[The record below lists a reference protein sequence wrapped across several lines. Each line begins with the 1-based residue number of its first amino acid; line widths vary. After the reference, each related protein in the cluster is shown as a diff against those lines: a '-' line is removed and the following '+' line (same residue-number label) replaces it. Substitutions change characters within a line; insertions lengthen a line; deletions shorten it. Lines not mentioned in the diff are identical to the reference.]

1 MANPAEAGLY
11 DAGDYTT
18 GNAMS
23 NYGIVVPMQVRSS
36 GMLLPMAE
44 QRAPAIAEVLEL
56 EFSRL
61 RATGRY
67 GPLETQQQKAELLKL
82 DKASLNRFQ
91 NGRRELTR
99 KRALDIAR
107 RLRNRTDDDV
117 EVRELADRLLVARRD
132 ATVDQV
138 QVETWFER
146 QAELKSLMIVEFREP
161 PALSGARRDL
171 VDVVGRAVAR
181 GQTYAM
187 MLPFSAEQS
196 RSASLP
202 IPLRNYVADLKRS
215 VFMTYRT
222 ILDDVLHCVCDEQG
236 DDRDN
241 LEQATRRLKLFGLR
255 SAESATSVAIGY
267 RLFFLAYPE
276 TYAAAPA
283 ERWDWVSSGGRTQM
297 IERDSNELEL
307 LALQSRFFP
316 LVEFW
321 RARHCLPE
329 TSTEITRFAT
339 DLESK
344 ELYKTSLELGEPQW
358 EVLETRS
365 SSRIVDEFLD
375 RLTQTQGP
383 PARSTARV
391 AASPVGAAPRP
402 RTKRR

>member
-1 MANPAEAGLY
+1 VPNPAEAGLY

-18 GNAMS
+18 GNVMS
-23 NYGIVVPMQVRSS
+23 NYGIVMPMQRHSS

-107 RLRNRTDDDV
+107 RLRNRTDDDA

-202 IPLRNYVADLKRS
+202 IPLRNYVADL
-215 VFMTYRT
+215 
-222 ILDDVLHCVCDEQG
+222 
-236 DDRDN
+236 
-241 LEQATRRLKLFGLR
+241 
-255 SAESATSVAIGY
+255 
-267 RLFFLAYPE
+267 
-276 TYAAAPA
+276 
-283 ERWDWVSSGGRTQM
+283 
-297 IERDSNELEL
+297 
-307 LALQSRFFP
+307 
-316 LVEFW
+316 
-321 RARHCLPE
+321 
-329 TSTEITRFAT
+329 
-339 DLESK
+339 
-344 ELYKTSLELGEPQW
+344 
-358 EVLETRS
+358 
-365 SSRIVDEFLD
+365 
-375 RLTQTQGP
+375 
-383 PARSTARV
+383 
-391 AASPVGAAPRP
+391 
-402 RTKRR
+402 

>member
-1 MANPAEAGLY
+1 
-11 DAGDYTT
+11 
-18 GNAMS
+18 
-23 NYGIVVPMQVRSS
+23 
-36 GMLLPMAE
+36 MLIKMAE
-44 QRAPAIAEVLEL
+44 QRPPTVGEVLEL

-61 RATGRY
+61 RATGRH
-67 GPLETQQQKAELLKL
+67 GPLETQQQKAEFLKL

-107 RLRNRTDDDV
+107 HLRNRSNDDA

-132 ATVDQV
+132 ATADQV
-138 QVETWFER
+138 QVETWFEK
-146 QAELKSLMIVEFREP
+146 QIELKSLMIVEFREP

-187 MLPFSAEQS
+187 MLPFSPEQS
-196 RSASLP
+196 RSALLP
-202 IPLRNYVADLKRS
+202 IPVRNYVAELKRS
-215 VFMTYRT
+215 VFTTYRT
-222 ILDDVLHCVCDEQG
+222 ILEDVLHCVWDEQG
-236 DDRDN
+236 DDRAK

-255 SAESATSVAIGY
+255 SAEATASVAIGY

-276 TYAAAPA
+276 TAAAATA
-283 ERWDWVSSGGRTQM
+283 ERWDWVSSGGKTQM
-297 IERDSNELEL
+297 IERDSYELEL

-329 TSTEITRFAT
+329 TSAELVRFAN
-339 DLESK
+339 DLETK

-358 EVLETRS
+358 DVLETRS
-365 SSRIVDEFLD
+365 SSQITDEFLD
-375 RLTQTQGP
+375 RIRQRPSETP
-383 PARSTARV
+383 SPRTARGSGNRGPDKV
-391 AASPVGAAPRP
+391 RATKTSPRKS
-402 RTKRR
+402 R

>member
-1 MANPAEAGLY
+1 
-11 DAGDYTT
+11 
-18 GNAMS
+18 MS
-23 NYGIVVPMQVRSS
+23 
-36 GMLLPMAE
+36 E
-44 QRAPAIAEVLEL
+44 QRPPTVGEVLEL

-67 GPLETQQQKAELLKL
+67 GPLETQQQKAEFLKL

-107 RLRNRTDDDV
+107 HLRSRSVDDP

-132 ATVDQV
+132 ATPDQV
-138 QVETWFER
+138 QVETWFEK
-146 QAELKSLMIVEFREP
+146 QVELKSLMIVEFREP

-187 MLPFSAEQS
+187 MLPFTSELS
-196 RSASLP
+196 RSGSLS
-202 IPLRNYVADLKRS
+202 IPLRNYIADLKRS
-215 VFMTYRT
+215 VFTTYRT
-222 ILDDVLHCVCDEQG
+222 ILEDVLHCVWDEQG
-236 DDRDN
+236 DDRETLVD
-241 LEQATRRLKLFGLR
+241 ATRRLKLFGLR
-255 SAESATSVAIGY
+255 TVEAGSSVAIGY

-276 TYAAAPA
+276 TAAASPA
-283 ERWDWVSSGGRTQM
+283 ERWDWVSSGGKTQM
-297 IERDSNELEL
+297 IERDSTELEL

-329 TSTEITRFAT
+329 TSADITRFAT

-344 ELYKTSLELGEPQW
+344 ELYKTSLELGDPLW

-365 SSRIVDEFLD
+365 GDQIVDEFLE
-375 RLTQTQGP
+375 RIRQAPSTLARRP
-383 PARSTARV
+383 PE
-391 AASPVGAAPRP
+391 PRP
-402 RTKRR
+402 RKKRR

>member
-1 MANPAEAGLY
+1 MLQRMA
-11 DAGDYTT
+11 D
-18 GNAMS
+18 
-23 NYGIVVPMQVRSS
+23 
-36 GMLLPMAE
+36 
-44 QRAPAIAEVLEL
+44 QRAPTVGEVLEL

-67 GPLETQQQKAELLKL
+67 GPLETQQQKAEFLKL

-107 RLRNRTDDDV
+107 RLRSRPEDDA
-117 EVRELADRLLVARRD
+117 EVRELTDRLLVARRD
-132 ATVDQV
+132 ATADQV

-146 QAELKSLMIVEFREP
+146 EAVLSSLMIVEFREP

-187 MLPFSAEQS
+187 MLPFSPEQS

-202 IPLRNYVADLKRS
+202 IPVRNYVADLKRS
-215 VFMTYRT
+215 VFTTYRT
-222 ILDDVLHCVCDEQG
+222 ILEDVLHCVWDEQG
-236 DDRDN
+236 DERET

-255 SAESATSVAIGY
+255 SAEAGASVAIGY

-276 TYAAAPA
+276 TSAAAPA
-283 ERWDWVSSGGRTQM
+283 ERWDWVSSGGKTQM
-297 IERDSNELEL
+297 IERDSTELEL

-329 TSTEITRFAT
+329 TSAEIARFAT

-358 EVLETRS
+358 EVIETRS
-365 SSRIVDEFLD
+365 STQIVDEFLD
-375 RLTQTQGP
+375 RIRHTP
-383 PARSTARV
+383 SRPADGRRA
-391 AASPVGAAPRP
+391 AAPG
-402 RTKRR
+402 RRRRR

>member
-1 MANPAEAGLY
+1 
-11 DAGDYTT
+11 
-18 GNAMS
+18 
-23 NYGIVVPMQVRSS
+23 
-36 GMLLPMAE
+36 MLVKMAE
-44 QRAPAIAEVLEL
+44 QRPPTVGEVLEL

-67 GPLETQQQKAELLKL
+67 GPLETQQQKAEFLKL

-99 KRALDIAR
+99 KRALDIAH
-107 RLRNRTDDDV
+107 RLRGRGVDDAD
-117 EVRELADRLLVARRD
+117 VRELADRLLVARRD
-132 ATVDQV
+132 ATVDQI

-146 QAELKSLMIVEFREP
+146 QVELKSLMIVEFREP

-187 MLPFSAEQS
+187 MLPFTSELS
-196 RSASLP
+196 RSANLP

-215 VFMTYRT
+215 VFTTYRT
-222 ILDDVLHCVCDEQG
+222 ILEDVLHCVWDEQG
-236 DDRDN
+236 DDRDV

-255 SAESATSVAIGY
+255 SAEAGTSVAIGY

-276 TYAAAPA
+276 TSAAARA
-283 ERWDWVSSGGRTQM
+283 ERWDWVSSGGKTQM
-297 IERDSNELEL
+297 IERDSSELEL

-329 TSTEITRFAT
+329 TSEDVTRFAGE
-339 DLESK
+339 LEAK
-344 ELYKTSLELGEPQW
+344 ELYKTSLELGDPQW
-358 EVLETRS
+358 DVLETRAGAQ
-365 SSRIVDEFLD
+365 IVDEFLD
-375 RLTQTQGP
+375 RIRQKPSQTTGR
-383 PARSTARV
+383 AR
-391 AASPVGAAPRP
+391 AATAPR
-402 RTKRR
+402 KRHR

>member
-1 MANPAEAGLY
+1 MP
-11 DAGDYTT
+11 
-18 GNAMS
+18 
-23 NYGIVVPMQVRSS
+23 VRRS

-44 QRAPAIAEVLEL
+44 QRAPTIGEVLEL

-67 GPLETQQQKAELLKL
+67 GPLDTQQQKAEFLKL

-107 RLRNRTDDDV
+107 CLRSRADDDA

-132 ATVDQV
+132 APADQV

-196 RSASLP
+196 RSANLP
-202 IPLRNYVADLKRS
+202 IPLRNFVADLKRS

-297 IERDSNELEL
+297 IERDSTELEL

-329 TSTEITRFAT
+329 TSAAIAQFAT
-339 DLESK
+339 ELESK
-344 ELYKTSLELGEPQW
+344 ELYKTSLELGDPQW
-358 EVLETRS
+358 DVLETRS
-365 SSRIVDEFLD
+365 ASQIVDEFLD
-375 RLTQTQGP
+375 RLRQTQGP
-383 PARSTARV
+383 PSKTIARA
-391 AASPVGAAPRP
+391 GAAPR
-402 RTKRR
+402 RKRR

>member
-1 MANPAEAGLY
+1 MN
-11 DAGDYTT
+11 
-18 GNAMS
+18 GNTMS
-23 NYGIVVPMQVRSS
+23 NYGILVPTTACCNNAGPRFFIV
-36 GMLLPMAE
+36 AE
-44 QRAPAIAEVLEL
+44 QRPPTVGEVLEL

-67 GPLETQQQKAELLKL
+67 GPLETQQQKAEFLKL

-99 KRALDIAR
+99 KRAFDIAR
-107 RLRNRTDDDV
+107 HLRNRSEDDA

-132 ATVDQV
+132 ATADEF

-146 QAELKSLMIVEFREP
+146 QIELKSLMIVEFREP

-187 MLPFSAEQS
+187 MLPFSPEQS
-196 RSASLP
+196 RSANLP

-215 VFMTYRT
+215 VFTTYRT
-222 ILDDVLHCVCDEQG
+222 ILEDVLHCVWDEQG
-236 DDRDN
+236 DDRET

-255 SAESATSVAIGY
+255 SAEAGSSVAIGY

-276 TYAAAPA
+276 TAAAAPS
-283 ERWDWVSSGGRTQM
+283 ERWDWVSSGGKTQM
-297 IERDSNELEL
+297 IERDSTELEL

-329 TSTEITRFAT
+329 TSPEITRFAT

-365 SSRIVDEFLD
+365 GSQIVDEFLD
-375 RLTQTQGP
+375 RIRQTP
-383 PARSTARV
+383 SSAARHAPAT
-391 AASPVGAAPRP
+391 RP
-402 RTKRR
+402 RRKRR

>member
-1 MANPAEAGLY
+1 MLQR
-11 DAGDYTT
+11 
-18 GNAMS
+18 MS
-23 NYGIVVPMQVRSS
+23 
-36 GMLLPMAE
+36 E
-44 QRAPAIAEVLEL
+44 QRAPTVGEVLEL

-61 RATGRY
+61 RATGRH
-67 GPLETQQQKAELLKL
+67 GPLETQQQKAEFLKL

-99 KRALDIAR
+99 KRAFDIAR
-107 RLRNRTDDDV
+107 RLRNRSDDDA

-132 ATVDQV
+132 ATADQV

-146 QAELKSLMIVEFREP
+146 QVELKSLMIVEFREP

-171 VDVVGRAVAR
+171 VDVVGHAVAR

-187 MLPFSAEQS
+187 MLPFSPEQS

-202 IPLRNYVADLKRS
+202 IPVRNYVADLKRS
-215 VFMTYRT
+215 VFTTYRT
-222 ILDDVLHCVCDEQG
+222 ILEDVLHCVWEEQG
-236 DDRDN
+236 DDREV

-255 SAESATSVAIGY
+255 AAEAGASVAIGY

-276 TYAAAPA
+276 TAAAAPA
-283 ERWDWVSSGGRTQM
+283 ERWDWVSSGGKTQM
-297 IERDSNELEL
+297 IERDSTELEL

-329 TSTEITRFAT
+329 TSADIERFAT
-339 DLESK
+339 ELESK

-358 EVLETRS
+358 EMLETRS
-365 SSRIVDEFLD
+365 SAQIVGEFLD
-375 RLTQTQGP
+375 RITHTP
-383 PARSTARV
+383 SRPVTRR
-391 AASPVGAAPRP
+391 AAAAPG
-402 RTKRR
+402 RRRRR

>member
-1 MANPAEAGLY
+1 
-11 DAGDYTT
+11 
-18 GNAMS
+18 
-23 NYGIVVPMQVRSS
+23 V
-36 GMLLPMAE
+36 AE
-44 QRAPAIAEVLEL
+44 QRPPTVGEVLEL

-67 GPLETQQQKAELLKL
+67 GPLETQQQKAEFLKL

-107 RLRNRTDDDV
+107 HLRSRAVEDA

-132 ATVDQV
+132 AAADQL
-138 QVETWFER
+138 QVETWFEK
-146 QAELKSLMIVEFREP
+146 QIELKSLMIVEFREP

-187 MLPFSAEQS
+187 MLPFTSELS
-196 RSASLP
+196 RSGSLS

-215 VFMTYRT
+215 VFTTYRT
-222 ILDDVLHCVCDEQG
+222 ILEDVLHCVWDEQG
-236 DDRDN
+236 DDRET
-241 LEQATRRLKLFGLR
+241 LVEATRRLKLFGLR
-255 SAESATSVAIGY
+255 SAEAGSSVAIGY

-276 TYAAAPA
+276 TAAAARA
-283 ERWDWVSSGGRTQM
+283 ERWDWVSSGGKTQM
-297 IERDSNELEL
+297 IERDSSELEL

-329 TSTEITRFAT
+329 TFAEITQFAT

-358 EVLETRS
+358 DVLETRS
-365 SSRIVDEFLD
+365 GDQIVGEFLD
-375 RLTQTQGP
+375 RIRHTP
-383 PARSTARV
+383 KPRPARAKATVKPRAR
-391 AASPVGAAPRP
+391 R
-402 RTKRR
+402 